1 MTGLDIVRQK
11 SSGGRK
17 GEQGFTLPEVMI
29 TIVVLGILMGIAS
42 STWFSVIESRAV
54 DSAANQLASDLRLA
68 HTRST
73 NQLANWRVVLLPE
86 KAGESVGPDYYL
98 VKMTS
103 AGAVDSGT
111 ARSRTL
117 PDNTKVV
124 GVPALQDDAA
134 VTTLYSALGLSGP
147 TRSLEFSPDGSMRNV
162 TVVAGSDEIQVTVDD
177 NPTTKLTF
185 VDATSRIKFE

>member
-1 MTGLDIVRQK
+1 MHPVCE
-11 SSGGRK
+11 GRR
-17 GEQGFTLPEVMI
+17 EDQQGFTLPEVMV
-29 TIVVLGILMGIAS
+29 TIVILGIIMGIAS

-73 NQLANWRVVLLPE
+73 NQLASWRVILLPE

-103 AGAVDSGT
+103 AGGLDSGS

-124 GVPALQDDAA
+124 GVPVLQDNPA
-134 VTTLYSALGLSGP
+134 VTSLYSALGLSGP
-147 TRSLEFSPDGSMRNV
+147 TRSLEFNADGSMRNV
-162 TVVAGSDEIQVTVDD
+162 TVGAGSDEIQVTVDG

-185 VDATSRIKFE
+185 MDVTSRIKID

>member
-1 MTGLDIVRQK
+1 MEPD
-11 SSGGRK
+11 SGRMKDRGRRD

-86 KAGESVGPDYYL
+86 KAAESVGPDYYL

-103 AGAVDSGT
+103 TGDVDSGT

-124 GVPALQDDAA
+124 GVTSLEDDPA
-134 VTTLYSALGLSGP
+134 VTTLYSVLGLSGP

-162 TVVAGSDEIQVTVDD
+162 TVAAGSNEIQVTVDG
-177 NPTTKLTF
+177 NPVTRLTF
-185 VDATSRIKFE
+185 IDVTSRIKFG

>member
-1 MTGLDIVRQK
+1 M
-11 SSGGRK
+11 
-17 GEQGFTLPEVMI
+17 GEWGFTLPEVVI
-29 TIVVLGILMGIAS
+29 TIVVLGVLMGIAS

-73 NQLANWRVVLLPE
+73 NQLANWRVVLSPE
-86 KAGESVGPDYYL
+86 KAKESMGPDYYL

-103 AGAVDSGT
+103 SGGVAAGT
-111 ARSRTL
+111 AIDRTL

-134 VTTLYSALGLSGP
+134 VTTLYSTLGLSGP

-162 TVVAGSDEIQVTVDD
+162 TVGAGSNEIRVTVDG
-177 NPTTKLTF
+177 NPTTRLEF
-185 VDATSRIKFE
+185 VDVTSRIKVD